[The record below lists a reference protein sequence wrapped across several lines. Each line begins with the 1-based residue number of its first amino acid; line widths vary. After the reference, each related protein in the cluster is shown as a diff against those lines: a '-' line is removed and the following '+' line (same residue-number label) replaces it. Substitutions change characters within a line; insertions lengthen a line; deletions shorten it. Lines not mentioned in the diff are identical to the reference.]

1 MTAYYILLALAFIIE
16 MAVTP
21 FFLKFQRPGM
31 SWKSR
36 TTKMICATMFV
47 AMGFLCYKISA
58 NTTEFARFMLFGLIA
73 SWFGDLFLHFK
84 KIYLV
89 LIGGISFFSAHVLYT
104 IAYIKAQKASF
115 PYEKVFVWQ
124 ETVGIAAVLLI
135 FVLIAFRTKLQIK
148 KIALCGVIP
157 YAVMITTMTIKAI
170 SFSVRYF
177 MTGAESGLLLML
189 TLSLGAVLFVLSD
202 GSIVFL
208 MFDDRYRKNIPLKN
222 FNIWTYFIGQALLAS
237 SILFFA

>member
-21 FFLKFQRPGM
+21 FFLKFQRPGI

-47 AMGFLCYKISA
+47 AMGFLCFKISE

-84 KIYLV
+84 KINLV
-89 LIGGISFFSAHVLYT
+89 LIGGISFFSAHV
-104 IAYIKAQKASF
+104 
-115 PYEKVFVWQ
+115 
-124 ETVGIAAVLLI
+124 I
-135 FVLIAFRTKLQIK
+135 FVLIAFKTKLQIK

-177 MTGAESGLLLML
+177 MTGAQSGLLLML

-208 MFDDRYRKNIPLKN
+208 MFDDRFRKNIPLKN

>member
-1 MTAYYILLALAFIIE
+1 MAVYYILLTLAFIIE

-36 TTKMICATMFV
+36 TTKMICASMFV
-47 AMGFLCYKISA
+47 AMGLLCFKISE
-58 NTTEFARFMLFGLIA
+58 NTTDFARFMVFGLIA
-73 SWFGDLFLHFK
+73 SWFGDLFLHFR

-115 PYEKVFVWQ
+115 PDEKIFVWQ
-124 ETVGIAAVLLI
+124 EIVGVIAILLI
-135 FVLIAFRTKLQIK
+135 FVLIAVKTKLQIK

-157 YAVMITTMTIKAI
+157 YAIMITTMTVKAV
-170 SFSVRYF
+170 SFSVRYLT
-177 MTGAESGLLLML
+177 TGAESGLLLML

-208 MFDDRYRKNIPLKN
+208 MFDERFKKNIPLKN

-237 SILFFA
+237 SIMFFA